1 MGARSKRLLVICL
14 TVVVVA
20 IVSTVLYSAKVM
32 NPRVIEEL
40 TADPNGERAKKV
52 MLLTFPDDKTLPVNY
67 LHEGDHVYA
76 GADFGWWKSFQ
87 GDGAPV
93 TLLIKGETLHGHATV
108 ILDDPTFTETIF
120 SRLRPTVPKWL
131 PRWLNGK
138 LVVIALDS
146 TAGN

>member
-67 LHEGDHVYA
+67 LHEA
-76 GADFGWWKSFQ
+76 IMFTPARTL
-87 GDGAPV
+87 DGGNHFKV
-93 TLLIKGETLHGHATV
+93 TAH
-108 ILDDPTFTETIF
+108 
-120 SRLRPTVPKWL
+120 R
-131 PRWLNGK
+131 
-138 LVVIALDS
+138 
-146 TAGN
+146 